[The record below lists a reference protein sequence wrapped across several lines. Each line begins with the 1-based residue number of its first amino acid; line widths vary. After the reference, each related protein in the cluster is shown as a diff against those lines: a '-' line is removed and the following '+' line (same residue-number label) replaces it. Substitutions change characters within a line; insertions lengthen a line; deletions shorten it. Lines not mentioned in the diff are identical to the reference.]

1 MKMIKLKL
9 QTFFITSLLCLFVT
23 GCSLT
28 HNYDPKKFGGSVKS
42 MVNSQIYDRSTIKN
56 PPLDVV
62 EGMDSTKAIS
72 DLRKVYRKSEGSKQ
86 QTKLI
91 TSPGKD

>member
-1 MKMIKLKL
+1 MKTINFKPNKI
-9 QTFFITSLLCLFVT
+9 FFFSILSLFVT

-56 PPLDVV
+56 PPLDAV
-62 EGMDSTKAIS
+62 EGMDSNKAIS

>member
-1 MKMIKLKL
+1 MKIIILNSNKILF
-9 QTFFITSLLCLFVT
+9 TCLLILFVT

-28 HNYDPKKFGGSVKS
+28 QKHDPKKFGSSVRS

-62 EGMDSTKAIS
+62 EGMDSEKAIS
-72 DLRKVYRKSEGSKQ
+72 DLRKVYRKSEGNKKQ
-86 QTKLI
+86 LKVLAPAGQK
-91 TSPGKD
+91 

>member
-1 MKMIKLKL
+1 MKTIKLSIQNIIIFCVL
-9 QTFFITSLLCLFVT
+9 FLFVT

-28 HNYDPKKFGGSVKS
+28 HNYEPKKFGESVNS

-56 PPLDVV
+56 PPLDAV
-62 EGMDSTKAIS
+62 EGMDSNKAIS
-72 DLRKVYRKSEGSKQ
+72 DLRKVYRKSEGNKQ

>member
-1 MKMIKLKL
+1 MKTINFKPNNI
-9 QTFFITSLLCLFVT
+9 FIFSILSLFVT

-56 PPLDVV
+56 PPLDAV
-62 EGMDSTKAIS
+62 EGMDSNKAIS

>member
-1 MKMIKLKL
+1 MNIIKLHSEKL
-9 QTFFITSLLCLFVT
+9 LLIGLMILYVT

-28 HNYDPKKFGGSVKS
+28 HKYDSKKFGSSVRT

-62 EGMDSTKAIS
+62 QGMDSEKAIS
-72 DLRKVYRKSEGSKQ
+72 DLRKVYRKSEGNKQ
-86 QTKLI
+86 QLKVI
-91 TSPGKD
+91 TPAGK

>member
-1 MKMIKLKL
+1 MKMIKLKPKK
-9 QTFFITSLLCLFVT
+9 FFIFSALSLLVT

-56 PPLDVV
+56 PPLDAV
-62 EGMDSTKAIS
+62 EGMDSNKAIS
-72 DLRKVYRKSEGSKQ
+72 DLRKVYRKTEGNKQ
-86 QTKLI
+86 QIKLL
-91 TSPGKD
+91 TSPGKE